1 MDNRWSVWLEPCR
14 TDTVRYRKLIS
25 EYCEKFSSPVFN
37 PHITLFGRV
46 GIEPESTFSFFED
59 LISNYASFSVNVL
72 GVTTGEPPWKSLFIQ
87 LEVCEALLNLQAKIN
102 DLFKSFRRYTF
113 DPHLSL
119 AYGDLTINQN
129 EMDAIPLPESIRF
142 SGVALVMTPDTIE
155 NWKNIK
161 KYSLVDQDK

>member
-1 MDNRWSVWLEPCR
+1 
-14 TDTVRYRKLIS
+14 
-25 EYCEKFSSPVFN
+25 
-37 PHITLFGRV
+37 
-46 GIEPESTFSFFED
+46 
-59 LISNYASFSVNVL
+59 
-72 GVTTGEPPWKSLFIQ
+72 
-87 LEVCEALLNLQAKIN
+87 VCEALLNLQAKIN

-142 SGVALVMTPDTIE
+142 SAVAFVMTPDTIE

>member
-25 EYCEKFSSPVFN
+25 ECCDKFSSPVFD

-59 LISNYASFSVNVL
+59 LIRNHTPFSLKTL

-87 LEVCEALLNLQAKIN
+87 LEACEALLNLQAKIY
-102 DLFKSFRRYTF
+102 DLFKTLRHYTF

-129 EMDAIPLPESIRF
+129 EMDAIPLTERIRF
-142 SGVALVMTPDTIE
+142 SAVALVMTPDTIDD
-155 NWKNIK
+155 WKIIK